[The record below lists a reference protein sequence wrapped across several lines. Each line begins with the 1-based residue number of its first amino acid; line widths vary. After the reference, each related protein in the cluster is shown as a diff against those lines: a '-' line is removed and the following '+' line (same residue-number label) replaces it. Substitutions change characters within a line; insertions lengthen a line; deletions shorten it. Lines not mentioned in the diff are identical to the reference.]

1 MRVRP
6 LVRASV
12 SILMKG
18 DGWNPST
25 RSTAIPIVILAILT
39 AAVGQ
44 DAGRIGG
51 GPPTGRPDAAAA
63 EITSRRA
70 RAAELLLHGKAR
82 EAASLYAEILAA
94 DPSDTESMEGR
105 VRALIA

>member
-63 EITSRRA
+63 SSSDARGIASVSRSSSATSPSGTMPSSTISA
-70 RAAELLLHGKAR
+70 R
-82 EAASLYAEILAA
+82 
-94 DPSDTESMEGR
+94 
-105 VRALIA
+105 